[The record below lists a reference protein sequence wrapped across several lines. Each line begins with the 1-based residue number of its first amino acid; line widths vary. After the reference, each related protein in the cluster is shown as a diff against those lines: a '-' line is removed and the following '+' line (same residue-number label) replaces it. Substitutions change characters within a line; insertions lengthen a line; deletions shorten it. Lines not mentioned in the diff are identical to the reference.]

1 MKLAI
6 ITAHAGADSLGQ
18 AINSWLGEREAMREP
33 DWRHDHGFAF
43 TKTNP
48 PVFVVDGETGMLPAY
63 QSGLLHV
70 TADILAFLHDDA
82 IIRDP
87 EWSSKVLAEFED
99 PKVGLV
105 GFGGALGH
113 GSPELYKVPYD
124 YHQLG
129 RSQFLS
135 NMDDA
140 EVHGKRFTGACDVA
154 VLDGFALIV
163 RRKILEKADGWPIK
177 ELSVN
182 DTPVGLH
189 HCYDYWLCC
198 MTRRL
203 GYRIRVVGIACQHLG
218 GRTFVKL
225 GLGKGPE
232 HWEQFLAAHEYI
244 YNEFKD
250 VLPFHV

>member
-6 ITAHAGADSLGQ
+6 ITAHAGADSLSE
-18 AINSWLGEREAMREP
+18 AVLSWGESP
-33 DWRHDHGFAF
+33 DLYIA
-43 TKTNP
+43 
-48 PVFVVDGETGMLPAY
+48 DGRKGMLPAY
-63 QSGLLHV
+63 QHAFIV
-70 TADILAFLHDDA
+70 TTHDILAFLHDDL
-82 IIRDP
+82 IIHDR
-87 EWSSKVLAEFED
+87 EWRERVLAEFED

-140 EVHGKRFTGACDVA
+140 EAHGKRFTGSTDVA

-163 RRKILEKADGWPIK
+163 RREVLEKAGGWPVAQ
-177 ELSVN
+177 LGY
-182 DTPVGLH
+182 VG
-189 HCYDYWLCC
+189 YDYWLSC

-203 GYRIRVVGIACQHLG
+203 GYRIRVVGVSCQHLG

-225 GLGKGPE
+225 GLGEGPE
-232 HWEQFLAAHEYI
+232 HWAQFLAAHEYI

>member
-1 MKLAI
+1 MNLTVIA
-6 ITAHAGADSLGQ
+6 AHAGSDSLSE
-18 AINSWLGEREAMREP
+18 AVLSW
-33 DWRHDHGFAF
+33 
-43 TKTNP
+43 
-48 PVFVVDGETGMLPAY
+48 GETPDLYIADGRKGMLLAY
-63 QSGLLHV
+63 QRAFSV
-70 TADILAFLHDDA
+70 TTHDILAYLHDDC
-82 IIRDP
+82 IIHDDNWVNRVVLEFIDP
-87 EWSSKVLAEFED
+87 R
-99 PKVGLV
+99 VGLV

-163 RRKILEKADGWPIK
+163 RREILEKAGGWPIK
-177 ELSVN
+177 DLSAN
-182 DTPVGLH
+182 GHPAALH

-203 GYRIRVVGIACQHLG
+203 GYRIRVVGVSCQHLG

-232 HWEQFLAAHEYI
+232 HWEQFLAGHEFI
-244 YNEFKD
+244 AREFRD
-250 VLPFHV
+250 VLPYSVI